1 MLALI
6 IILIILAAIMLIPLS
21 VSAAYDGTLR
31 ASASVWFYS
40 IALFPRE
47 KKPPDEKT
55 EETAP
60 PDEEK
65 KPKKS
70 FKLDFTLDEWLS
82 LLEVALKALKRFKRG
97 IYFGRLELHCVI
109 SAPDPYD
116 AVMRYNAVNGIIG
129 SLLPFFE
136 GGFRVKDK
144 DITAELDL
152 NGGKSSAEYDISASL
167 RVGVLLALALAAGF
181 GALKIYIKSRI
192 KRKRERTA
200 RNGKQQTERNDA
212 VNDEQHQESC

>member
-1 MLALI
+1 
-6 IILIILAAIMLIPLS
+6 MLIPLS
-21 VSAAYDGTLR
+21 VSAAYNGALR
-31 ASASVWFYS
+31 ASASAWFYTIS
-40 IALFPRE
+40 LFPRE

-55 EETAP
+55 EKTAP

-70 FKLDFTLDEWLS
+70 LKLDFTLDEWLS
-82 LLEVALKALKRFKRG
+82 LLEVALKALKRFKHG
-97 IYFGRLELHCVI
+97 IYFGRFELCCTI
-109 SAPDPYD
+109 SAQDPYD
-116 AVMRYNAVNGIIG
+116 AVMRYNAVNGLIG

-136 GGFRVKDK
+136 GGFRVQDK

-152 NGGKSSAEYDISASL
+152 NGGQSSAKFDISASL
-167 RVGVLLALALAAGF
+167 RVGVLLALALAAAF

-212 VNDEQHQESC
+212 VNDEQHQEPC

>member
-1 MLALI
+1 
-6 IILIILAAIMLIPLS
+6 MLIPLS
-21 VSAAYDGTLR
+21 VSAAYNGALR
-31 ASASVWFYS
+31 ASASAWFYTIS
-40 IALFPRE
+40 LFPRE
-47 KKPPDEKT
+47 KKPADEKT
-55 EETAP
+55 EKTAP

-70 FKLDFTLDEWLS
+70 LKLDFTLDEWLS
-82 LLEVALKALKRFKRG
+82 LLEVALKALKRFKHG
-97 IYFGRLELHCVI
+97 IYFGRFELCCTI
-109 SAPDPYD
+109 SAQDPYD
-116 AVMRYNAVNGIIG
+116 AVMRYNAVNGLIG

-136 GGFRVKDK
+136 GGFRVQDK

-152 NGGKSSAEYDISASL
+152 NGGQSSAKFDISASL
-167 RVGVLLALALAAGF
+167 RVGVLLALALAAAF

-212 VNDEQHQESC
+212 VNDEQHQEPC

>member
-40 IALFPRE
+40 IALIPRE
-47 KKPPDEKT
+47 KK
-55 EETAP
+55 P

-116 AVMRYNAVNGIIG
+116 AVMRYNALNGIIG

-152 NGGKSSAEYDISASL
+152 NGGKSSAIFDVSVSL
-167 RVGVLLALALAAGF
+167 RVGALLALALAAGF

-212 VNDEQHQESC
+212 VNDEQHQEPC